1 MMFTLLASA
10 TVQFY
15 VSLNVEIY
23 LETSIS
29 LSALIILLLAKII
42 PNDDSPRSSLMEGLF
57 YIIGC
62 KISF

>member
-57 YIIGC
+57 SIIGC
-62 KISF
+62 QISF